1 MKLLTIALRLLFFVA
16 LGVALFVETLET
28 AAFVTVAVSL
38 VALLVLRWRER
49 SRRPVRS
56 AVT

>member
-1 MKLLTIALRLLFFVA
+1 MKPLTIALRALFFVA
-16 LGVALFVETLET
+16 LGLALFVASLET

-38 VALLVLRWRER
+38 VALLALRWRER

-56 AVT
+56 PVT